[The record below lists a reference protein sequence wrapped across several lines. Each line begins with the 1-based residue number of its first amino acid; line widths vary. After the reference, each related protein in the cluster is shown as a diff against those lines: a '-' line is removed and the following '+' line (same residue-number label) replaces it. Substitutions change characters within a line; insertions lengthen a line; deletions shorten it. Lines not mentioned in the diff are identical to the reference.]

1 MQQVLHW
8 LLAGGHERNS
18 TKGKLKME
26 LEIVTTGREYEEAIF
41 RHLSNN
47 GYTSV
52 LTAQSGD
59 QGVDIIVTIGDIKIA
74 IQCKLY
80 TKPVGNDAVQEVLA
94 GAKYYGCTN
103 ACVVTNTSFTK
114 SATKLAASSNVRLLN
129 HRKLF
134 DYLEEFPRETYPAD
148 FETSKIFNETMDKA
162 RLGNMEARKKLGIYF
177 YSQVVKTASIDL
189 FKSIKYLAQAV
200 KVGNKQALEFC
211 SMFVDDTPG
220 LGPFFRAAMLHADE
234 HCQPALRPLAQRI
247 AMEVHDKYNHDIR
260 NMMSAELVAE
270 LDWFETNRLWERLKK
285 EPKGSI
291 HADQFFESYGRF
303 VDRHYES
310 SELPNELYYLGLC
323 YLNRVGGV
331 EAVDEDKGMRL
342 IERSAKLGFEPAL
355 KLMREKSI

>member
-1 MQQVLHW
+1 
-8 LLAGGHERNS
+8 
-18 TKGKLKME
+18 ME

-41 RHLSNN
+41 RHLSNS
-47 GYTSV
+47 GYTCV

-59 QGVDIIVTIGDIKIA
+59 QGVDIIVTIGDVKIA

-114 SATKLAASSNVRLLN
+114 SATELAASSNVRLLN

-134 DYLEEFPRETYPAD
+134 DYLEEFPREAYPAD
-148 FETSKIFNETMDKA
+148 FENSKTFDEIMDKA
-162 RLGNMEARKKLGIYF
+162 RLGNVEARNKLGIYF
-177 YSQVVKTASIDL
+177 YSQLVKTASTDL
-189 FKSIKYLAQAV
+189 FKSIKYLAQAG
-200 KVGNKQALEFC
+200 KVGNKNALEFC
-211 SMFVDDTPG
+211 SMFTYPC
-220 LGPFFRAAMLHADE
+220 LYSSDE
-234 HCQPALRPLAQRI
+234 IKRYNPALKPLAQRI
-247 AMEVHDKYNHDIR
+247 ALEVHDKHNHDIR

-270 LDWFETNRLWERLKK
+270 LDWFETNSRWERLKR

-291 HADQFFESYGRF
+291 CADLLFQSYGRF
-303 VDRHYES
+303 VDRHDSS

-323 YLNRVGGV
+323 YLNKIGGV
-331 EAVDEDKGMRL
+331 EEVDENKGMKL

>member
-1 MQQVLHW
+1 
-8 LLAGGHERNS
+8 
-18 TKGKLKME
+18 ME

-47 GYTSV
+47 GYTCV

-114 SATKLAASSNVRLLN
+114 SATELAASSNVRLIN

-134 DYLEEFPRETYPAD
+134 DYLEEFPREAYPAD
-148 FETSKIFNETMDKA
+148 FETSKTFNETMDKA
-162 RLGNMEARKKLGIYF
+162 RLGNMEAREKLGIYF

-200 KVGNKQALEFC
+200 KVGNKNALEFC
-211 SMFVDDTPG
+211 SMFVSDNG
-220 LGPFFRAAMLHADE
+220 LLNRLHVDE
-234 HCQPALRPLAQRI
+234 LSQPALKPLALRI
-247 AMEVHDKYNHDIR
+247 QKEVCDKYNFEIR

-270 LDWFETNRLWERLKK
+270 LDWFETNRQWERLKR

-291 HADQFFESYGRF
+291 YTDQLFLSSGRF
-303 VDRHYES
+303 IDRHNDS

-323 YLNRVGGV
+323 YLNEIGGV
-331 EAVDEDKGMRL
+331 KKVDEDKGMRL